1 MTDDD
6 DIELIP
12 GLVSIWEF
20 DNNDD
25 ELLSHSLVLKDND
38 NDDVHDQ
45 SSESQGAAGG
55 DFEEKDHP
63 RDSDG
68 KFGDGDGGAK
78 STKEQT
84 TDAETSYTDKEKE
97 TLDISNRM
105 FAVMTTNKEFDQYSG
120 MIDKLRDNVSPELIA
135 ELEAHLDKKFTK
147 DDFKDWKKSDKKQ
160 KFTVSGFVNKTNA
173 EVAKN
178 AWNDLPDDD
187 RKLLKSFNIKTS
199 KSRSSYAVGSFNNQ
213 TDNMTL
219 RLHVTDSPFNTQKNY
234 YENIAH
240 HEAGHARWHNKYTPE
255 QKEQWKKKVDEEGLH
270 NVTSYSNSFF
280 KDVGTYERAVKN
292 LEHRRDNFS
301 KRGYPNIA
309 REAQNDIDEFEK
321 AILHTRELAYNE
333 THSEVYGYMNRPTEG
348 GKTSFKFVDKDK
360 VKKGG
365 EILNEVFG
373 K

>member
-1 MTDDD
+1 MTDD

-38 NDDVHDQ
+38 DVHDQ

-55 DFEEKDHP
+55 GDFEEKDHP
-63 RDSDG
+63 RDDDG

-84 TDAETSYTDKEKE
+84 DTAKTDTYTDKEKE
-97 TLDISNRM
+97 TLDLSNRM
-105 FAVMTTNKEFDQYSG
+105 FAVMTTNKEYDQYSG
-120 MIDKLRDNVSPELIA
+120 MIDTLRDKVSPELIA
-135 ELEAHLDKKFTK
+135 ELETHLDEKFTK

-187 RKLLKSFNIKTS
+187 RKLLKGFNIKTS
-199 KSRSSYAVGSFNNQ
+199 KARSLYAVGSFNTK

-219 RLHVTDSPFNTQKNY
+219 RLHVTDSPFNSQKNY
-234 YENIAH
+234 FENIAH

-255 QKEQWKKKVDEEGLH
+255 QKEQWKKKVDEEGLG
-270 NVTSYSNSFF
+270 NVTSYSNSYF
-280 KDVGTYERAVKN
+280 KTVDTYERAVKQ
-292 LEHRRDNFS
+292 LERRRDSFT

-309 REAQNDIDEFEK
+309 RDAQNDIDQFEK
-321 AILHTRELAYNE
+321 AIPHARELAYNE